1 MGPTVPSDV
10 AAAVEGTWRLGDSYL
25 VTISRSGSRLRVRQQ
40 ADVRLR
46 GVREREAEAIYDAG
60 SGTVQ
65 FPGIGAVHPAI
76 VMLRPVGEGLDYAIS
91 SEAAPGKWMQALW
104 QSARRA

>member
-1 MGPTVPSDV
+1 VDPIVPSNV

-25 VTISRSGSRLRVRQQ
+25 VTISRSGSRLHVRQQ

-46 GVREREAEAIYDAG
+46 GRREREAEAMYDAG
-60 SGTVQ
+60 SGTLQ

-76 VMLRPVGEGLDYAIS
+76 VMLRPSGQGLNYAIS
-91 SEAAPGKWMQALW
+91 SEVSPGKWTQGLW
-104 QSARRA
+104 QPARRA

>member
-1 MGPTVPSDV
+1 MS
-10 AAAVEGTWRLGDSYL
+10 A
-25 VTISRSGSRLRVRQQ
+25 SG
-40 ADVRLR
+40 AYG
-46 GVREREAEAIYDAG
+46 GVEAEAIYDAG

-91 SEAAPGKWMQALW
+91 SEVSPGKWMQGPVAV
-104 QSARRA
+104 SPARLTAGRQPLATAASSVLAPVCVVRR